1 MMTTVGHPDYLTYTS
16 ISSYLACSEGSPV
29 PTDHRFVFI
38 RSASAAVFVWRALSA
53 HDGSSSSNLTSRNV
67 SLLTAPQ
74 LDTLKVARDVVVHVA
89 LSQKPVPT
97 GLVLV
102 TGLSQPVRDTRVWN
116 GTRWNHY
123 R

>member
-1 MMTTVGHPDYLTYTS
+1 
-16 ISSYLACSEGSPV
+16 
-29 PTDHRFVFI
+29 
-38 RSASAAVFVWRALSA
+38 
-53 HDGSSSSNLTSRNV
+53 LTSTNV

-74 LDTLKVARDVVVHVA
+74 LDTLKVARDMAAHVA
-89 LSQKPVPT
+89 LSQKPGPT
-97 GLVLV
+97 GPVLV